1 MNHDKWKKF
10 LSEAKMA
17 DLGAEQK
24 YVAKIGSMKVLI
36 DIEDADL
43 VGTKQQR
50 KTVPVSHDR
59 KISNEAIINA
69 VELALGK
76 VINDFAMVN
85 FENNEPF
92 VIRAVSKGKGTD
104 LNVVAALDMKKGPD
118 SVKVVTVMRKND
130 LSLTIEPTRYIL
142 DDLPD

>member
-1 MNHDKWKKF
+1 MNQGKWKQF
-10 LSEAKMA
+10 LKEAKMA
-17 DLGAEQK
+17 DLGAREK

-43 VGTKQQR
+43 VCTKHSKERQFR
-50 KTVPVSHDR
+50 HDR
-59 KISNEAIINA
+59 KISNEAIIGA

-76 VINDFAMVN
+76 VINDFAN
-85 FENNEPF
+85 GELSNNEPF
-92 VIRAVSKGKGTD
+92 VIRAISKGKAPD

-130 LSLTIEPTRYIL
+130 FKS
-142 DDLPD
+142 DDKTYEVHPR

>member
-10 LSEAKMA
+10 PSEAKMA

-43 VGTKQQR
+43 VGTKHSRERQFR
-50 KTVPVSHDR
+50 HDR

-76 VINDFAMVN
+76 VINDFAN
-85 FENNEPF
+85 GELRNNEPF
-92 VIRAVSKGKGTD
+92 VIRAVSKGKAPD

-118 SVKVVTVMRKND
+118 SVKVVTVMRK
-130 LSLTIEPTRYIL
+130 
-142 DDLPD
+142 DDFKSDDKTYEVHPR